1 MKKSLKKI
9 LYQIKLKIL
18 IYWKLILIS
27 IIQFS
32 CIFAFAWFENCLLEM
47 CIIVACFFIFRRNF
61 EKQYHA
67 KNGWICT
74 LYTIILF
81 FIISNISPNITTSIL
96 IIIIFTYFIN
106 LFLYY
111 AKDYLDLKNK
121 FQAKKIGIT
130 KGMSEDDLKSIIEN
144 EDINELEY
152 NILRDYYVK
161 RYKLNKIAIK
171 YDYSIDNIN
180 KIKAKAIKK
189 LTKK

>member
-1 MKKSLKKI
+1 M
-9 LYQIKLKIL
+9 
-18 IYWKLILIS
+18 IS

-32 CIFAFAWFENCLLEM
+32 CIFAFACFNNCLLEVS
-47 CIIVACFFIFRRNF
+47 IIVACFFAFRRNF

-67 KNGWICT
+67 KNGWWCT

-81 FIISNISPNITTSIL
+81 YIISNISPDITISVL

-111 AKDYLDLKNK
+111 VRDYLDLQDRFK
-121 FQAKKIGIT
+121 AKKVNIS
-130 KGMSEDDLKSIIEN
+130 KGMSEKDLKSITEN

-161 RYKLNKIAIK
+161 RDRLNIIAIR
-171 YDYSIDNIN
+171 YNYSIDNIN
-180 KIKAKAIKK
+180 KIKSKAIKK
-189 LTKK
+189 LIKN

>member
-1 MKKSLKKI
+1 M
-9 LYQIKLKIL
+9 
-18 IYWKLILIS
+18 IS

-32 CIFAFAWFENCLLEM
+32 CIFAFAWFNNCLLEVS
-47 CIIVACFFIFRRNF
+47 IIVACFFAFRRNF

-67 KNGWICT
+67 KNGWWCT

-81 FIISNISPNITTSIL
+81 YIISNISPDITISVL

-111 AKDYLDLKNK
+111 VRDYLDLQDRFK
-121 FQAKKIGIT
+121 AKKVNIS
-130 KGMSEDDLKSIIEN
+130 KGMSEKDLKSITEN

-161 RYKLNKIAIK
+161 RDRLNIIAIR
-171 YDYSIDNIN
+171 YNYSIDNIN
-180 KIKAKAIKK
+180 KIKSKAIKK
-189 LTKK
+189 LIKN